1 MSGRFDLEG
10 RVAIVTG
17 ASQGIGLGI
26 AGALAEAGAAVV
38 AAARRPEL
46 LQQAVEVLQAR
57 GARAVGVACDVRDG
71 NQARRLAERAVESF
85 GRVDILV
92 NNVGAS
98 YGDDFRRGPLLEM
111 TPADLDGAIRQ
122 NVTSLLHCCWAV
134 VPGMLQRSG
143 SIINVASVVV
153 SHPMPGFGLY
163 AAAKAAVVSLTRTMA
178 LEWAPR
184 VRVNALLVGH
194 VDTPRASSR
203 RTAEDRA
210 WLERHIALGRLG
222 TPEDV
227 GSAALYLVSDA
238 AAWTT
243 GAAVEVDGGVRS
255 LEARQPP
262 ARP

>member
-1 MSGRFDLEG
+1 MRGPFDLEG

-17 ASQGIGLGI
+17 ASQGIGFGI

-38 AAARRPEL
+38 VAARRPDL
-46 LQQAVEVLQAR
+46 LQQAITALEAR
-57 GARAVGVACDVRDG
+57 GARALGVACDVRDG
-71 NQARRLAERAVESF
+71 GQARHLAERAIERF

-98 YGDDFRRGPLLEM
+98 YGDGFRRGPLLEM
-111 TPADLDGAIRQ
+111 TAEDLDGAIRQ

-134 VPGMLQRSG
+134 VPRMLESSG
-143 SIINVASVVV
+143 SIINVASIAV

-178 LEWAPR
+178 VEWAPR
-184 VRVNALLVGH
+184 VRANALLVGH
-194 VDTPRASSR
+194 VDTPRSSSR
-203 RTAEDRA
+203 RTVEDRA

-222 TPEDV
+222 RPEDV
-227 GSAALYLVSDA
+227 GSAAVYLASDG

-255 LEARQPP
+255 L
-262 ARP
+262 